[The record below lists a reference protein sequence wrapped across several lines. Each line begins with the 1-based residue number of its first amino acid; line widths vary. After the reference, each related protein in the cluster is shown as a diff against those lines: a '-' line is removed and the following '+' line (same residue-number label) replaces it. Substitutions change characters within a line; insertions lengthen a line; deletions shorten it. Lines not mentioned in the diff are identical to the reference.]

1 MKLPSPRSSEKER
14 IPPATRRVLR
24 ACLILCLFCA
34 LLARALNPV
43 TGLATDMLLL
53 CCLFLLPALL
63 LKIRHHAR
71 SPWMRTPQ
79 ALHVLLAVQVLV
91 LAPIPYHGAADR
103 LLILFTWFAVYLDLQ
118 IRGTQ
123 RFMLAGAIFVMLTP
137 LCVLAAMASVPGLPW
152 LWLFPIALLLA
163 ALALQQVSLENH
175 RVRIERCVTRAR
187 AETWG
192 GHVSDPATRSV
203 RPLPAL
209 LLSLAVLLCMGIT
222 YPLFVAIPR
231 PSFNPARA
239 SLKDSQKTGA
249 AERVRSVSTFPGDIR
264 PGGALGLQGTA
275 LSYETLMTVRALP
288 RGHDGEAKNVGTLY
302 LGALRLDTFTATG
315 LRPKTQPRFRSLLDV
330 DDGAEDGWIEFG
342 EPTGSDTLLLEVR
355 HNVLRIAGSGEAVL
369 FIPDGTL
376 ALDLPALRQDPNML
390 AALPSGVDLAEVL
403 FRARIEKR
411 VLDPRGGATVHA
423 RHPDARFLQLPAQ
436 DEDLKY
442 VKDTASSWTR
452 NATNDTER
460 SLAIVKHLRQDF
472 EYTTKTQ
479 DVPGTRGIVNFL
491 RRKRGHC
498 TSFAASAVLMFRSL
512 GIPSRVVTG
521 YLVDD
526 YDEAQAAYLVSRSNG
541 HAWIEAHFEGL
552 GWIPFE
558 PTAPLRR
565 SEALREAR
573 EGLNDGLSAW
583 SRTLKSDIAAWARSS
598 ANEAYFAA
606 VLDTLLDAPRAARAS
621 CAQHP
626 KSVAAFLAAL
636 ILLGVFWRRSLRKK
650 NSAPVPR
657 GTPAD
662 IDLYASWHST
672 LERLGAPRGRA
683 QTLRE
688 WTGGLA
694 LAVSPETQAELP
706 ELVDLFYRAHHGPA
720 PLEEEER
727 ERVRGWI
734 KRLKQERKVR
744 AQCNCRLTPTG
755 PL

>member
-1 MKLPSPRSSEKER
+1 MKLPCPRSSEEDR

-24 ACLILCLFCA
+24 ACLVLCLFCA

-53 CCLFLLPALL
+53 CCVFLLPVLL

-79 ALHVLLAVQVLV
+79 ALHVLFAVQVLV

-118 IRGTQ
+118 VRGTQ

-152 LWLFPIALLLA
+152 LLLFPIALLLA

-175 RVRIERCVTRAR
+175 RGRIERCVTRTR

-192 GHVSDPATRSV
+192 ERGPDPATRSV
-203 RPLPAL
+203 RPLPAI
-209 LLSLAVLLCMGIT
+209 LLSLAVLLCMGLT

-239 SLKDSQKTGA
+239 SLKGPQKMGA
-249 AERVRSVSTFPGDIR
+249 NERVRSESQSRSTFPGDIR
-264 PGGALGLQGTA
+264 PGGALGWQGTA
-275 LSYETLMTVRALP
+275 RSYETLMTVRALP
-288 RGHDGEAKNVGTLY
+288 HGHHGGAKNVGALY
-302 LGALRLDTFTATG
+302 LGALRLDMFTTTG
-315 LRPKTQPRFRSLLDV
+315 LRPKTQPHFRSLLDV

-342 EPTGSDTLLLEVR
+342 EPAGSDVLLLEIR
-355 HNVLRIAGSGEAVL
+355 HDVLRITGSGEAVL

-376 ALDLPALRQDPNML
+376 ALDLPALRRDPNML
-390 AALPSGVDLAEVL
+390 VALPSGIDLTEVL
-403 FRARIEKR
+403 FRARTEKR
-411 VLDPRGGATVHA
+411 ALDPHGGATVHA

-442 VKDTASSWTR
+442 IKDTAASWTR
-452 NATNDTER
+452 SATNDTER
-460 SLAIVKHLRQDF
+460 SLAIVEHLRQDF

-491 RRKRGHC
+491 RRKQGHC

-521 YLVDD
+521 FLVDN
-526 YDEAQAAYLVSRSNG
+526 YDEAQAAYVVSQSNG

-573 EGLNDGLSAW
+573 EGLNDGLEAW

-598 ANEAYFAA
+598 ADEVYFAA
-606 VLDTLLDAPRAARAS
+606 VLDTVLDAPRAARAS
-621 CAQHP
+621 FAQHP
-626 KSVAAFLAAL
+626 GAVAAFLAAL

-650 NSAPVPR
+650 NPAPVPR

-662 IDLYASWHST
+662 IDLYASWHAT
-672 LERLGAPRGRA
+672 LERLGAPRGRT

-688 WTGGLA
+688 WTRGLT
-694 LAVSPETQAELP
+694 LAVSPEAQAELP

-734 KRLKQERKVR
+734 KRLNQECKVR
-744 AQCNCRLTPTG
+744 VS
-755 PL
+755 